1 MPGWRAVRG
10 RGVIP
15 QQVIAHKRDGN
26 ALTPGEMRGLLKAY
40 LDGAVGDD
48 QMAAFLMAVYFNGL
62 GVEELDVMVEV
73 MLHSGDVLDRGV
85 TGGPRVDKHSTGG
98 VGDKVSIVLAPLAA
112 EVGMIVP
119 MMSGRSLGHT
129 GGTLDK
135 LESIPGLRTRIP
147 VDRFNKV
154 LASVGCAMIG
164 QTEEIAPLDRRLY
177 ALRDVTATVPSLPL
191 ITASIMSKKLAEG
204 LDGLVLDVKVGQG
217 AFLTRI
223 EESRELARTMVDVG
237 TARGMAVT
245 AVLSAMDRPLGR
257 TVGNALEV
265 REAVECLSGGGPGDL
280 RELSIELVAEMGL
293 SGSVFDSLDDG
304 RRRAAQALD
313 GGGALERFLKM
324 VSAQGGSV
332 DLSRTGFGL
341 PRASLTRAVTASRE
355 GIVSGID
362 PRALGYGVIP
372 MGGGRTRQDQ
382 DVDPRVGFELKVRV
396 GDAVSA
402 GDVLAVIHGAADDDL
417 FVGTRVV
424 ADAVTVADA
433 VEFDPLPLIL
443 ERVTAD

>member
-237 TARGMAVT
+237 TARGIAVT

-332 DLSRTGFGL
+332 DLSRTDFGL

-362 PRALGYGVIP
+362 PRSLGYGVIP

>member
-1 MPGWRAVRG
+1 MRG

-280 RELSIELVAEMGL
+280 RDLSIELVAEMGL

-332 DLSRTGFGL
+332 DLSRTDFGL

-433 VEFDPLPLIL
+433 VESDPLPLIL